1 MDKQK
6 LSLIAAGVLT
16 VLSLNVN
23 AELNIYSNEVEKSQ
37 DAKNAGNF
45 EFNQKGLSAEET
57 QVVSGFGKDMPLSLS
72 LQIIIPNDWKVD
84 LNKAAQNMPVNWM
97 GKSSWPYVLE
107 NLAQDHSLLVT
118 VDWEKRIVNV
128 FSKEAEEI
136 LIAQK
141 QEEIKV
147 SDAKKAELSKE
158 AKKVA
163 AQAEKIRKHVIVEQK
178 RVAKE
183 KVKLAKARDY
193 AELEQ
198 KILKEYVKANP
209 GSKITVNNLFRI
221 ANVHPLDRTEESFV
235 KMSANM
241 TLKEHQEAWY
251 YLKEETMLSDNLVA
265 WGKAN
270 GWRVIWAAESDF
282 KIVDRI
288 ELKGTLINNVNDI
301 ISLYRNSDK
310 PLMVNMY
317 TKNKVISVKDFNYD
331 KK

>member
-1 MDKQK
+1 
-6 LSLIAAGVLT
+6 
-16 VLSLNVN
+16 
-23 AELNIYSNEVEKSQ
+23 
-37 DAKNAGNF
+37 
-45 EFNQKGLSAEET
+45 
-57 QVVSGFGKDMPLSLS
+57 
-72 LQIIIPNDWKVD
+72 
-84 LNKAAQNMPVNWM
+84 
-97 GKSSWPYVLE
+97 
-107 NLAQDHSLLVT
+107 
-118 VDWEKRIVNV
+118 
-128 FSKEAEEI
+128 
-136 LIAQK
+136 
-141 QEEIKV
+141 
-147 SDAKKAELSKE
+147 
-158 AKKVA
+158 
-163 AQAEKIRKHVIVEQK
+163 
-178 RVAKE
+178 
-183 KVKLAKARDY
+183 
-193 AELEQ
+193 
-198 KILKEYVKANP
+198 
-209 GSKITVNNLFRI
+209 LFRI